1 MDERFTPPDAPGKP
15 SGSSAPADA
24 RSGVTA
30 DVAPETS
37 RDEQLLQRLRRQLR
51 QQALAAREALS
62 PAQCAHHAE
71 AIRRHV
77 RATFPYLAARR
88 VAFCWPIRNEPDL
101 RPLMTGWLAAGAPGF
116 MALLPVA
123 DAPARPLSFRAWT
136 PDCAMGADRYGIP
149 VPLLGESATPQA
161 LFIPVNAF
169 DAQGYRIG
177 YGGGFFD
184 RTLAALA
191 QSSSRPLAI
200 GVGYS
205 LARVATTYPQ
215 AHDFRL
221 DAIVTELGV
230 HWPTA

>member
-1 MDERFTPPDAPGKP
+1 MNERPTPNSQPKGYSNLP
-15 SGSSAPADA
+15 
-24 RSGVTA
+24 
-30 DVAPETS
+30 DVA
-37 RDEQLLQRLRRQLR
+37 RQVLQDQRQQLR

-62 PAQCAHHAE
+62 REQCDRHSE
-71 AIRRHV
+71 FIRRHLQ
-77 RATFPYLAARR
+77 AFFPYLATRR

-101 RPLMTGWLAAGAPGF
+101 RPLMAAWQAADNPGF

-123 DAPARPLSFRAWT
+123 DAPAWPLSFRAWA
-136 PDCAMGADRYGIP
+136 PDSAMGADRYGIP
-149 VPLLGESATPQA
+149 IPLSGQSATPEA
-161 LFIPVNAF
+161 LLIPVNAF

-184 RTLAALA
+184 RTLAALGQA
-191 QSSSRPLAI
+191 SGRPLAI

-215 AHDFRL
+215 AHDVRL